1 MMKSEV
7 RSQKSEL
14 VAVTA
19 ISPVVRQ
26 SARKIRL
33 AAAAIRGVSAPG
45 EAISTL
51 TMVVNRAA
59 GELIKTIKQAV
70 ANAKN
75 NLKLAEETLKI
86 KTIEV
91 NEGPTLKRVRF
102 GSRGKI
108 KPVLKRTSRIKITLI
123 GVRSKEHGK

>member
-1 MMKSEV
+1 MKEKAKIEKLVEV
-7 RSQKSEL
+7 RAES
-14 VAVTA
+14 AV
-19 ISPVVRQ
+19 IRQ
-26 SARKIRL
+26 SARKVRL
-33 AAAAIRGVSAPG
+33 ALAAIRGVSAPG

-59 GELIKTIKQAV
+59 GELIKTIKQAA

-108 KPVLKRTSRIKITLI
+108 KPVLKRTSRIKVTLTSQ
-123 GVRSKEHGK
+123 RLKSLEH